1 MTRWDKRWDSKVIH
15 LIVEY
20 DSSGWRQEFGSKWK
34 VDSCGHCNSISIC
47 IHNAKVASSMVLKLT
62 PPSKVENN
70 ILIDMHSRNSK
81 PYHNFHLH
89 QDQKYIYAY
98 ANYILK
104 TLILLLRE
112 MGREK
117 TN

>member
-1 MTRWDKRWDSKVIH
+1 
-15 LIVEY
+15 
-20 DSSGWRQEFGSKWK
+20 
-34 VDSCGHCNSISIC
+34 
-47 IHNAKVASSMVLKLT
+47 MVLKLT

-81 PYHNFHLH
+81 PYHSFHLH
-89 QDQKYIYAY
+89 QDQKQYMHMQI
-98 ANYILK
+98 YILK

-112 MGREK
+112 MGREE